1 MTNLQIGDW
10 IKGQSADGELILGY
24 IDSVNEQEQFAKVIV
39 VTSDNNEAVGKK
51 IPILQKQLKKIPN
64 AKVTNIEQLRFL
76 IDLALETGD
85 REWFNEL
92 SNKLNSMKTLVDDV
106 K

>member
-24 IDSVNEQEQFAKVIV
+24 IDSVNDQEQFAKVMV
-39 VTSDNNEAVGKK
+39 VTSDNNEAIGKT
-51 IPILQKQLKKIPN
+51 IPIKQKQLKKIPN
-64 AKVTNIEQLRFL
+64 VQVTNIEQLRSL
-76 IDLALETGD
+76 IDVALLTGD
-85 REWFNEL
+85 KEWFMEL
-92 SNKLNSMKTLVDDV
+92 SDKLNSLKKFVDSV

>member
-10 IKGQSADGELILGY
+10 IKAQSPDGELILGY
-24 IDSVNEQEQFAKVIV
+24 IDSVHEQEQFAKVIV

-51 IPILQKQLKKIPN
+51 IPILQKRLKKIPN
-64 AKVTNIEQLRFL
+64 AKVTNVEQLRFL

-92 SNKLNSMKTLVDDV
+92 SNKLNSMKKLVDDV